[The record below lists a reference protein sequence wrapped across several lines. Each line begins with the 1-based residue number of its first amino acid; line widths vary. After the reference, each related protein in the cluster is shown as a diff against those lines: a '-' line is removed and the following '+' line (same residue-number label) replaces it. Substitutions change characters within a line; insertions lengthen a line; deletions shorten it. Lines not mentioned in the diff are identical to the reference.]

1 MYLSAA
7 KKAAVCAMAA
17 AILVAV
23 QAVFGLVSGIE
34 VVTVLLL
41 SFSAYFGA
49 VCGMISAVAFSLLRC
64 FIWGFY
70 PSVIVLYLIYYP
82 LFALLCGALGK
93 VSDEK
98 SGSVFALVCI
108 NVTIGA
114 VGAGAA
120 VAAWLNLIKISR
132 LYAATLNALLWV
144 LTGVCAAF
152 IISFDGIYVAV
163 KLKKA
168 DKKALRVFM
177 FAAAAVFS
185 TICFTLLDDVIT
197 PLMSGMGQIAALGYF
212 YTSFLAMLPQTVC
225 AAVSVLVLYPPITFA
240 LSKAFRGSKFIDKKR
255 KKF

>member
-1 MYLSAA
+1 MQLSAA
-7 KKAAVCAMAA
+7 KKIAVCAMTA
-17 AILVAV
+17 AILIAV

-34 VVTVLLL
+34 VVTALLL

-82 LFALLCGALGK
+82 LFALLCGILGR

-98 SGSVFALVCI
+98 IESVFACACI
-108 NVTIGA
+108 NVAVGA
-114 VGAGAA
+114 VGGGAA
-120 VAAWLNLIKISR
+120 VAAALNLIKISR

-144 LTGVCAAF
+144 LAGVCAAF
-152 IISFDGIYVAV
+152 IITFDGIYAAV

-168 DKKALRVFM
+168 AAKTLRVFT
-177 FAAAAVFS
+177 FAAAAVLS
-185 TICFTLLDDVIT
+185 TVCFTLLDDVIT
-197 PLMSGMGQIAALGYF
+197 PLMSGMGRIAALGYF

-240 LSKAFRGSKFIDKKR
+240 LTKAF
-255 KKF
+255 